1 MARINPKVIKQLAE
15 LLDKN
20 EEQIEIII
28 VDDKTE
34 EVLQTINES
43 SDATIKVRI
52 RI

>member
-1 MARINPKVIKQLAE
+1 MARINQKVIQQLAE

-43 SDATIKVRI
+43 ADATIKVRI